1 MPAAGRRSSVGCS
14 AANLGQVEV
23 WCSSP
28 CWEAT
33 VDLGGR
39 WYIIGVLDAREVREG
54 HGAGEE
60 GSQVAASGGLGA
72 DPPSVLQLR
81 VRVLEMSSVFAELPD
96 GALRSLA
103 EPMQAVALG
112 PGDTPPLGGRG
123 RRVGEVPA
131 MGVGDESV
139 N

>member
-1 MPAAGRRSSVGCS
+1 MPAAGRRSSVGYS

-60 GSQVAASGGLGA
+60 GSHVAASGGLGA
-72 DPPSVLQLR
+72 GRASVPQPR
-81 VRVLEMSSVFAELPD
+81 VRVPVKSSACPQAPD
-96 GALRSLA
+96 GAPRSLRRRLH
-103 EPMQAVALG
+103 AV
-112 PGDTPPLGGRG
+112 PPPPR
-123 RRVGEVPA
+123 
-131 MGVGDESV
+131 
-139 N
+139 

>member
-1 MPAAGRRSSVGCS
+1 MPAAGRRSSVGYS

-60 GSQVAASGGLGA
+60 GSHVAASGGVWGG
-72 DPPSVLQLR
+72 PPSVRQLPG
-81 VRVLEMSSVFAELPD
+81 RVLEMSAVFPELPD
-96 GALRSLA
+96 GALPSLA
-103 EPMQAVALG
+103 RRRQAGALWACA
-112 PGDTPPLGGRG
+112 TLRL
-123 RRVGEVPA
+123 R
-131 MGVGDESV
+131 
-139 N
+139 